1 MLSKVLRNRS
11 EGTISPGGLVV
22 TLTPSLRAALDHI
35 GDRWRCG
42 PERAAQRIIV
52 LALTGWKLRDAE
64 LLERLSAFVP
74 GEDAFRR
81 TCFLLRNH
89 FDAAEVELG
98 EGFKECDRIAWL
110 ETLRDTLKER
120 QGRRERAIL
129 TDLLASGALTVKED
143 DVT

>member
-1 MLSKVLRNRS
+1 MLSKVLRSRS

-22 TLTPSLRAALDHI
+22 GLTSSLRAALDHI

-52 LALTGWKLRDAE
+52 VALTGWKLRDAE
-64 LLERLSAFVP
+64 VLERLSAFVP
-74 GEDAFRR
+74 GEDPFRR

-98 EGFKECDRIAWL
+98 EGFRDCDRLAWL
-110 ETLRDTLKER
+110 ETLLDTLKER
-120 QGRRERAIL
+120 RGRGERAVL
-129 TDLLASGALTVKED
+129 ADLLAQGAIEVRED
-143 DVT
+143 E